1 MLRSLFVL
9 TSVASVEASRVQVV
23 SHSALEAKW
32 GASCDSLQNRFH
44 TQVQTCQT
52 ALNAANSAESTS
64 TVSQGRLL
72 MRMYGLVRTLRRAQ
86 ECDWVVE
93 NNSEDLEEMRGM
105 TQQLIA
111 ENPCGEA
118 AQAEF
123 EAGAADES
131 LQAIARAL
139 SILASDNCEAS
150 EIHESQEE
158 SSQDIEGQVQDEI
171 DALMDAEEE
180 GGAAFIQKSQSR
192 SFGGFMRRVAVFFMT
207 LFLVLVCATSVAIIA
222 VILTYIVMSLII
234 TIPAGPAGMGVG
246 MGLAMDSLAY
256 GLVGGGVI
264 GLAGCASQ
272 LYSNFATIH

>member
-1 MLRSLFVL
+1 MLRSVFVL
-9 TSVASVEASRVQVV
+9 TSVACVEASRVQVE

-52 ALNAANSAESTS
+52 TLNAANSAESTS
-64 TVSQGRLL
+64 AVSQGRLL

-139 SILASDNCEAS
+139 SILASDNCEVS
-150 EIHESQEE
+150 EIPEGQEE
-158 SSQDIEGQVQDEI
+158 SSQDMDGQVQDAIESV
-171 DALMDAEEE
+171 MDAEEE
-180 GGAAFIQKSQSR
+180 GGVAFIQKSQSR
-192 SFGGFMRRVAVFFMT
+192 TFGGFMRRVAVFFLT
-207 LFLVLVCATSVAIIA
+207 LFLVLACAGSVVIIA
-222 VILTYIVMSLII
+222 FILGAILASLLGV
-234 TIPAGPAGMGVG
+234 PGGGPAMFGPNFLYALTG
-246 MGLAMDSLAY
+246 
-256 GLVGGGVI
+256 GLVGIPV
-264 GLAGCASQ
+264 GLVGCTSQ
-272 LYSNFATIH
+272 LYNTFTTIQ

>member
-1 MLRSLFVL
+1 MLFRS
-9 TSVASVEASRVQVV
+9 ASRVQVE

-44 TQVQTCQT
+44 TQVQTCQ
-52 ALNAANSAESTS
+52 ASLNAANSAESTS

-131 LQAIARAL
+131 LLAIARAL

-150 EIHESQEE
+150 EIPESQEE
-158 SSQDIEGQVQDEI
+158 SSQDMDGQVQDEI

-180 GGAAFIQKSQSR
+180 GGAAFIQKSQAR
-192 SFGGFMRRVAVFFMT
+192 SFGGFMRRVAVFFLT
-207 LFLVLVCATSVAIIA
+207 LFLVLACAGSVAIIA
-222 VILTYIVMSLII
+222 FFLGAILASLLG
-234 TIPAGPAGMGVG
+234 IPSGGP
-246 MGLAMDSLAY
+246 
-256 GLVGGGVI
+256 GGKI
-264 GLAGCASQ
+264 GRA
-272 LYSNFATIH
+272 HV

>member
-1 MLRSLFVL
+1 MKISTDFDFNFECVGALDLDYFTSSMTPETSPASNIIQTKDMLWDTTREDPPDVPGV
-9 TSVASVEASRVQVV
+9 SVSVVETV
-23 SHSALEAKW
+23 
-32 GASCDSLQNRFH
+32 
-44 TQVQTCQT
+44 
-52 ALNAANSAESTS
+52 SAEMTISGI
-64 TVSQGRLL
+64 TV
-72 MRMYGLVRTLRRAQ
+72 
-86 ECDWVVE
+86 
-93 NNSEDLEEMRGM
+93 
-105 TQQLIA
+105 
-111 ENPCGEA
+111 P
-118 AQAEF
+118 
-123 EAGAADES
+123 
-131 LQAIARAL
+131 
-139 SILASDNCEAS
+139 
-150 EIHESQEE
+150 ESQEE
-158 SSQDIEGQVQDEI
+158 PSQEMDDQVQDEI

-192 SFGGFMRRVAVFFMT
+192 SFGGFMRRVGVFFMT